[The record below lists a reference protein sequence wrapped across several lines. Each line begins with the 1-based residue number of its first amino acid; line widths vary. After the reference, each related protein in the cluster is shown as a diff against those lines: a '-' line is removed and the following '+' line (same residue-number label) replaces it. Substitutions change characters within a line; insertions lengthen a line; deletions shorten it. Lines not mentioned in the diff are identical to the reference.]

1 VHYFLAAFAFLIS
14 CVFARKFTTMR
25 NIVLAAA
32 VTFISGVPDLAA
44 AQAPVAVV
52 EAVRGAVNDVEFMD
66 YVSSG
71 FTIELGSQGS
81 VVLGYM
87 KSCIQE
93 TITGGT
99 VEVGL
104 RESRVRNGHVERTAV
119 ACDAGRINLTDK
131 EANQG
136 AATSF
141 RSIAQDVEVSDR
153 TIDEPSIVIYGLSPM
168 LETKATGK
176 LVIRRLDAQ
185 GSRREINMIPKL
197 RSQSRFYDLAK
208 ANVSLTTG
216 SYVATIGTSK
226 AYFRIDPTARPGS
239 TPIIGR
245 LVRLD

>member
-1 VHYFLAAFAFLIS
+1 
-14 CVFARKFTTMR
+14 MR
-25 NIVLAAA
+25 NILLAAA
-32 VTFISGVPDLAA
+32 ITFISGGPDLAA

-52 EAVRGAVNDVEFMD
+52 EDVQGPVSGVEFMD

-87 KSCIQE
+87 KSCVRE

-104 RESRVRNGHVERTAV
+104 QQSRVHNGHVERTTV

-131 EANQG
+131 EANQS

-141 RSIAQDVEVSDR
+141 RSVAKDVEVTNR
-153 TIDEPSIVIYGLSPM
+153 TIDEPSIVIYGLSPV

-176 LVIRRLDAQ
+176 LFIRRLDA
-185 GSRREINMIPKL
+185 SRGQREIMMVPKL
-197 RSQSRFYDLAK
+197 RSQSKIYDLAK
-208 ANVSLTTG
+208 ANVSLTAG
-216 SYVATIGTSK
+216 SYVATVGTSK

-239 TPIIGR
+239 TPVIGR